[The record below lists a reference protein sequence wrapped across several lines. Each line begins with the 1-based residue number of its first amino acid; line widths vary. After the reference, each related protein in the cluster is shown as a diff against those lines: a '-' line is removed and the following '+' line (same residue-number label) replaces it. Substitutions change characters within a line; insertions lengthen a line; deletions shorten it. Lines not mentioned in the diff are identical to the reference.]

1 MKPLRILWQ
10 RVVDAHGETC
20 DRCQSTQHAVEH
32 ALPKLTEALAPLGI
46 EPVFERRTIDLES
59 FKGKPSESNRVWI
72 EGKTIEDWLG
82 ASVGQSKCC
91 SVCGDS
97 ECRTLE
103 LGGASFDAIP
113 EDLILRA
120 VLIAAARSSMLPHTE
135 TPGDKTCCSGDSCA
149 SPQSPRAPIHDG
161 Q

>member
-1 MKPLRILWQ
+1 MKPLHILWQ
-10 RVVDAHGETC
+10 RVVDAHGATC

-32 ALPKLTEALAPLGI
+32 ALPKLKEALALLGL
-46 EPVFERRTIDLES
+46 EPVFESRTIDLES
-59 FKGKPSESNRVWI
+59 FKGKPSESNRLWI
-72 EGKTIEDWLG
+72 EGKSIEEWLD

-91 SVCGDS
+91 SVCGGS

-103 LGGASFDAIP
+103 LGGASFEAIP

-120 VLIAAARSSMLPHTE
+120 VLVAAARSSMLPDTDR
-135 TPGDKTCCSGDSCA
+135 PGDKACCSRDSCA
-149 SPQSPRAPIHDG
+149 PQQSPRAPVHDE